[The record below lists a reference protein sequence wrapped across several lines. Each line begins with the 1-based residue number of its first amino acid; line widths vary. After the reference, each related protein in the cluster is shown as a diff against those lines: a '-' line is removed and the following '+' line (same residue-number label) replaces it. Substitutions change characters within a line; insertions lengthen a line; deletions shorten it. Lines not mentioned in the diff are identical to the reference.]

1 MRRASWLCLPVVA
14 MVALTIPSAATAQ
27 AKADELTKF
36 RNRETAV
43 WESVKNKEVESI
55 RKVFQKDYVAVY
67 DRGILGLSE
76 EIDGIS
82 KLTIRDYRVTDVTVR
97 NLDPSTVIVTSK
109 VVVDG
114 DAPGG
119 QSMSGTYNSMTVW
132 QRSGNQWYVA
142 AHTEI
147 KAM

>member
-27 AKADELTKF
+27 AKGDELTKF
-36 RNRETAV
+36 RNRESAV

-55 RKVFQKDYVAVY
+55 RKVFQKDNVAVY
-67 DRGILGLSE
+67 DNGIVGLND

-82 KLTIRDYRVTDVTVR
+82 KMTIRDYRLSDVKVR

-114 DAPGG
+114 DAGG

-147 KAM
+147 KAK

>member
-1 MRRASWLCLPVVA
+1 MRRASWMCLPVVA
-14 MVALTIPSAATAQ
+14 MVALTIPSAANAQ

-82 KLTIRDYRVTDVTVR
+82 KLTIRDYRVTDVTVH

-114 DAPGG
+114 DANG
-119 QSMSGTYNSMTVW
+119 QSMSGTYNAMTVW
-132 QRSGNQWYVA
+132 QRSGNQW
-142 AHTEI
+142 
-147 KAM
+147 

>member
-1 MRRASWLCLPVVA
+1 

-27 AKADELTKF
+27 AKGDELTKF

-82 KLTIRDYRVTDVTVR
+82 KLTIRDYRVTDVNVR

-114 DAPGG
+114 DANG
-119 QSMSGTYNSMTVW
+119 QSMSGTYNAMTVW

>member
-1 MRRASWLCLPVVA
+1 MRSASWLCLPVLA
-14 MVALTIPSAATAQ
+14 MVALTIPSTATSQ
-27 AKADELTKF
+27 AKGDELTKF

-43 WESVKNKEVESI
+43 WESVKNKEIESI
-55 RKVFQKDYVAVY
+55 RKVFRKDYVAVY
-67 DRGILGLSE
+67 DNGIMGLNDE
-76 EIDGIS
+76 VDGIS
-82 KLTIRDYRVTDVTVR
+82 KATIRDYRVTDVVVH
-97 NLDPSTVIVTSK
+97 NLDPSTVLVTSK

-114 DAPGG
+114 ESAG

-147 KAM
+147 KAR

>member
-1 MRRASWLCLPVVA
+1 MRRASWMCLPVVA

-27 AKADELTKF
+27 ARGDELTKF

-67 DRGILGLSE
+67 DRGIMGLND
-76 EIDGIS
+76 EIDGIN
-82 KLTIRDYRVTDVTVR
+82 KLTIRDYRISDVNVR
-97 NLDPSTVIVTSK
+97 NLDQSTVIVTSK

-114 DAPGG
+114 DANG

-147 KAM
+147 KAR

>member
-14 MVALTIPSAATAQ
+14 LVALTIPSAATAQ
-27 AKADELTKF
+27 AKGDELTKF

-67 DRGILGLSE
+67 DRGIFGLSE

-82 KLTIRDYRVTDVTVR
+82 KLTIRDYRVTDVNVR

-114 DAPGG
+114 DANG
-119 QSMSGTYNSMTVW
+119 QSMSGTYNAMTVW

>member
-27 AKADELTKF
+27 ARGDELTKF

-67 DRGILGLSE
+67 DAGIMGLND

-82 KLTIRDYRVTDVTVR
+82 KTTIRDYRISDVKVR
-97 NLDPSTVIVTSK
+97 NLDASTVIVTSK

-114 DAPGG
+114 DMGG

-147 KAM
+147 KAK

>member
-1 MRRASWLCLPVVA
+1 
-14 MVALTIPSAATAQ
+14 
-27 AKADELTKF
+27 
-36 RNRETAV
+36 
-43 WESVKNKEVESI
+43 VKNKEVESI

-67 DRGILGLSE
+67 DNGIVGLND

-82 KLTIRDYRVTDVTVR
+82 KMTIRDYRLSDVKVR

-114 DAPGG
+114 DANG

-147 KAM
+147 KAR

>member
-1 MRRASWLCLPVVA
+1 MRRASWMCLPVVA

-82 KLTIRDYRVTDVTVR
+82 KLTIRDYRVTDVNVR

-114 DAPGG
+114 DANG
-119 QSMSGTYNSMTVW
+119 QSMSGTYNAMTVW

>member
-27 AKADELTKF
+27 ARGDELTKF
-36 RNRETAV
+36 RNRETVV

-67 DRGILGLSE
+67 DAGIMGLAG

-82 KLTIRDYRVTDVTVR
+82 QITIRDYRLTDVAIR
-97 NLDPSTVIVTSK
+97 NLDNMNVLVTYK
-109 VVVDG
+109 AVVDG
-114 DAPGG
+114 DMGG
-119 QSMSGTYNSMTVW
+119 QSMSGTYNSLTVW
-132 QRSGNQWYVA
+132 HRNGNQWYVA
-142 AHTEI
+142 AHTEV
-147 KAM
+147 KAK

>member
-1 MRRASWLCLPVVA
+1 MRRASWMCLPVVA

-27 AKADELTKF
+27 AKGDELTKF

-114 DAPGG
+114 DANG
-119 QSMSGTYNSMTVW
+119 QSMSGTYNAMTVW

>member
-36 RNRETAV
+36 RNRETAM
-43 WESVKNKEVESI
+43 WESVKNKELESI

-67 DRGILGLSE
+67 DTGIIGVNDEL
-76 EIDGIS
+76 DGIS
-82 KLTIRDYRVTDVTVR
+82 KLTLRDYRVTDVNVR

-114 DAPGG
+114 DMGG
-119 QSMSGTYNSMTVW
+119 QSMSGTYNAMTVW

-147 KAM
+147 KAK

>member
-27 AKADELTKF
+27 AKGDELTKF

-114 DAPGG
+114 DANG
-119 QSMSGTYNSMTVW
+119 QSMSGTYNAMTVW

>member
-14 MVALTIPSAATAQ
+14 MVALTIPSAAAAQ
-27 AKADELTKF
+27 AKGDELTKF
-36 RNRETAV
+36 RSRETAM
-43 WESVKNKEVESI
+43 WESVKNREVESI
-55 RKVFQKDYVAVY
+55 RKVFRKDYVAVY
-67 DRGILGLSE
+67 DSGIIGLND

-82 KLTIRDYRVTDVTVR
+82 KVTIRDYRVSDVAVH

-114 DAPGG
+114 ESGG

-147 KAM
+147 KAK

>member
-1 MRRASWLCLPVVA
+1 MRRASWMCLPVVA

-27 AKADELTKF
+27 ARGDELTKF

-67 DRGILGLSE
+67 DNGIVGLND

-82 KLTIRDYRVTDVTVR
+82 KMTIRDYRLSDVKVR

-114 DAPGG
+114 DANG

-147 KAM
+147 KAR